1 MNIFELLKQ
10 YRDVAEFVSD
20 NANVALIDNLT
31 NRLEKKTYLLP
42 FIGQFS
48 AGKSKLINRILGKD
62 VLPTKSVETTAFLTY
77 ISYAEQESAVLEFVD
92 GTTRKIDIADIK
104 NLDHKNT
111 VKENPIAALRYY
123 VPLELLKSGL
133 TIVDTPGINT
143 LIANHVK
150 MTEDLLQNS
159 QFIVYVC
166 ATSITDSDKT
176 MLEKI
181 NNLGIEMIGV
191 RTHIDEIR
199 EDEEDVY
206 ATIQAERDSFKSILG
221 KDDVNFY
228 TMCNDESSPK
238 FSRWERQY
246 NNFIEYVT
254 KVIASNI
261 EGVYIMSTVKRLA
274 ALKDDFE
281 KNLNSRLKLIETN
294 SKKSDAELEEILTQ
308 LTHQKASI
316 DNRISYQQSD
326 FRQSAETI
334 KSTIENELHSDK
346 NRLVNSFNDIIDNL
360 NITENLLTCIKEKY
374 TDRLSKSL
382 EQLNSK
388 ASSSVAEWTKQQMG
402 DIQNEVKD
410 IKELLDPLDITFDTE
425 FDFDDISTY
434 EDQTDA
440 NVIDIA
446 EKYHELQL
454 LNSSS
459 EEELAQY
466 NVDRAKI
473 SELIKQY
480 DSIIGQTRENV
491 KQAIASYQP
500 QYVQKGGQLGQTLKK
515 IGQVADI
522 ALLFVPAAGWEKAS
536 SMLAKNAGKL
546 AKSGSVLAT
555 TGAEILSDLSLG
567 AKVLS
572 KSDTVL
578 DMTKLI
584 GYASGDGNKS
594 PIQQMLPDNNSK
606 TGIFDFLSLSFWFE
620 KAGDMI
626 DPATFVE
633 DQQYRQQYENTV
645 RQLQEEVNEQVR
657 QQVALI
663 KRLRN
668 ITDAKEVKK
677 LEIEQREIEEK
688 KMQQELE
695 KERER
700 IEREKQQAIRTKI
713 IESAKSQFKQRI
725 TDYLDLLLSRLSERL
740 DSIAAALGGSMASF
754 INKQLDDVKQQL
766 QEIKDKRADASYSF
780 AQETECIKTHLENLR
795 IPND

>member
-10 YRDVAEFVSD
+10 YRDVAEFLSD
-20 NANVALIDNLT
+20 NANVALINNLT

-92 GTTRKIDIADIK
+92 GTIRKIDIADIQ

-123 VPLELLKSGL
+123 APLELLKSGL
-133 TIVDTPGINT
+133 TIVDTPGVNT

-281 KNLNSRLKLIETN
+281 KNLNSRLKLIEAN

-316 DNRISYQQSD
+316 DNRISYQQRD
-326 FRQSAETI
+326 FKQSAETI

-374 TDRLSKSL
+374 TDCLSKSL
-382 EQLNSK
+382 AQLNSK
-388 ASSSVAEWTKQQMG
+388 ASSSIAEWTKQQMG

-410 IKELLDPLDITFDTE
+410 IKELLVPLDITFDTE

-440 NVIDIA
+440 SVIDFA

-480 DSIIGQTRENV
+480 DSVIGQTRENV

-500 QYVQKGGQLGQTLKK
+500 QYVQKGGQLGQTLKRSGCRHRL
-515 IGQVADI
+515 II
-522 ALLFVPAAGWEKAS
+522 CPCCR
-536 SMLAKNAGKL
+536 MGK
-546 AKSGSVLAT
+546 S
-555 TGAEILSDLSLG
+555 
-567 AKVLS
+567 
-572 KSDTVL
+572 
-578 DMTKLI
+578 
-584 GYASGDGNKS
+584 
-594 PIQQMLPDNNSK
+594 
-606 TGIFDFLSLSFWFE
+606 
-620 KAGDMI
+620 
-626 DPATFVE
+626 
-633 DQQYRQQYENTV
+633 
-645 RQLQEEVNEQVR
+645 
-657 QQVALI
+657 
-663 KRLRN
+663 
-668 ITDAKEVKK
+668 
-677 LEIEQREIEEK
+677 
-688 KMQQELE
+688 
-695 KERER
+695 
-700 IEREKQQAIRTKI
+700 
-713 IESAKSQFKQRI
+713 
-725 TDYLDLLLSRLSERL
+725 
-740 DSIAAALGGSMASF
+740 
-754 INKQLDDVKQQL
+754 
-766 QEIKDKRADASYSF
+766 
-780 AQETECIKTHLENLR
+780 
-795 IPND
+795 